1 MPHTRRV
8 IVLQPVVETCPAEEF
23 DLWAVAAYEPY
34 GFLPLSG
41 AMSPAEV
48 GLAVMCVAACNN
60 VEEVPPSE
68 DPLGNFLHGLLTM
81 DDLYAAGGL
90 RVTDTATGLALTPG
104 CCNGLDERG
113 DWGAVLEVR
122 GRAGFGH
129 DPSPLA
135 ERVGGMVRLTL
146 DAERPDSPVIE
157 LPVDT
162 LPLLLAGAERDLADF
177 LGLAA
182 DWAAAH
188 LAGHVASVTAALA
201 RALAVP
207 LGTDSGGL
215 G

>member
-1 MPHTRRV
+1 M
-8 IVLQPVVETCPAEEF
+8 IVLQPVVETCPAEGF
-23 DLWAVAAYEPY
+23 DLWPVAPYEPY

-60 VEEVPPSE
+60 VEEAPRSG
-68 DPLGNFLHGLLTM
+68 DPLGDFLRGLLTL

-104 CCNGLDERG
+104 CRNGLDERG
-113 DWGAVLEVR
+113 DWDAVLDVR

-135 ERVGGMVRLTL
+135 ERVGATVRLTP
-146 DAERPDSPVIE
+146 DTEQPDSPVIE

-177 LGLAA
+177 LRLAT

-188 LAGHVASVTAALA
+188 LADRAAPVSAALA

-207 LGTDSGGL
+207 LGTEPGGL